1 MIWRIALFMGATYA
15 LAVSAG
21 EILTDETG
29 ERFHSHAVSARTK
42 ANAPVVADEAAMT
55 GARPCDRI
63 AHIDQRSH
71 AEYVPGVYVAGKPV
85 VPADAYMSDVPVIR
99 SRGTFGVPL
108 KDKAFRRHV
117 YAGAVQTAV
126 DPATGAVAYGGEPPD
141 PSDMPR
147 LHDACPGREG

>member
-1 MIWRIALFMGATYA
+1 MKAMRTGMIWRITLFMGATYA

-29 ERFHSHAVSARTK
+29 ERFHSHAVSAQTR
-42 ANAPVVADEAAMT
+42 ANAPAVADEAALT

-85 VPADAYMSDVPVIR
+85 VPADAYCRMSR
-99 SRGTFGVPL
+99 SSGPGAPS
-108 KDKAFRRHV
+108 AFR
-117 YAGAVQTAV
+117 
-126 DPATGAVAYGGEPPD
+126 
-141 PSDMPR
+141 
-147 LHDACPGREG
+147 